1 MGMPYVRQ
9 MKLKPGMA
17 VGKIADEMRRAGVL
31 GPRRFADAVE
41 ILATIFRDNRFTN
54 IAAIAGPMIP
64 GGLRELISDLVLG
77 RRIHALTMTGANVT
91 HDLVEALGYRHE
103 IGAADSDDRKLKKR
117 GIYRIYDIY
126 ISQRAIEAVEKF
138 TRKAVSKIKEDKRR
152 NIAPWEL
159 LHEIGKQLRDPKSVV
174 RNASLRQVPIFCPG
188 IHDSML
194 GVDLWTY
201 GQLKPLYVNPMRDF
215 SRIVELTWESKKV
228 GLIILGG
235 GMPKHFTLLAN
246 TFRGGL
252 DAAVQFTMDRPE
264 PGGLSGAPL
273 DEAVSWGKIKAGGRT
288 ATVIGDAATL
298 FPMACIAALEKA
310 A

>member
-1 MGMPYVRQ
+1 MPYVRQ
-9 MKLKPGMA
+9 MKLKPGMRLSR
-17 VGKIADEMRRAGVL
+17 ISDEMRRSGVL

-41 ILATIFRDNRFTN
+41 ILATMFRDHRYTN
-54 IAAIAGPMIP
+54 IMAIAGPIVP
-64 GGLRELISDLVLG
+64 GGLRELVSDLVSH
-77 RRIHALTMTGANVT
+77 RRIHALTMTGANAT
-91 HDLVEALGYRHE
+91 HDLVEALGHRHR
-103 IGAADSDDRKLKKR
+103 IGTESSDDRKLRKR
-117 GIYRIYDIY
+117 GLYRIYDLY
-126 ISQRAIEAVEKF
+126 ISQRAIEALEKF
-138 TRKAVSKIKEDKRR
+138 THKAMSTIKEEKRR

-159 LHEIGKQLRDPKSVV
+159 LHEIGKQLRDPASILW
-174 RNASLRQVPIFCPG
+174 NASQKNVPIFCPG

-194 GVDLWTY
+194 GIDLWTF

-215 SRIVELTWESKKV
+215 TKIVELTYESKKI

-235 GMPKHFTLLAN
+235 GMPKHFALLAN

-273 DEAVSWGKIKAGGRT
+273 DEAISWGKIRPGGRT
-288 ATVIGDAATL
+288 ATVMGDAVTL

-310 A
+310 S

>member
-1 MGMPYVRQ
+1 MPYVRQ
-9 MKLKPGMA
+9 MKLRPGMSL
-17 VGKIADEMRRAGVL
+17 GKIADEMRRSGVL
-31 GPRRFADAVE
+31 GPRRFADAVQ
-41 ILATIFRDNRFTN
+41 ILATMFGDDRYTN
-54 IAAIAGPMIP
+54 MMAIAGPMVP
-64 GGLRELISDLVLG
+64 GGLRELISDLISDG
-77 RRIHALTMTGANVT
+77 RIHALTMTGANVT
-91 HDLVEALGYRHE
+91 HDLVEALGHRHQ
-103 IGAADSDDRKLKKR
+103 IGAEDSDDRKLKKR
-117 GIYRIYDIY
+117 GLYRIYDIY

-138 TRKAVSKIKEDKRR
+138 TNKAVSKISEEKRR

-159 LHEIGKQLRDPKSVV
+159 LHEIGSQLRDPRSII
-174 RNASLRQVPIFCPG
+174 RNASLKHVPIFCPG

-194 GVDLWTY
+194 GIDLWTF

-215 SRIVELTWESKKV
+215 SRIVELAWQSKKI

-252 DAAVQFTMDRPE
+252 DTAVQFTMDRPE

-298 FPMACIAALEKA
+298 FPMACIAALEKTA
-310 A
+310 

>member
-1 MGMPYVRQ
+1 MFGDHRYTNM
-9 MKLKPGMA
+9 MA
-17 VGKIADEMRRAGVL
+17 V
-31 GPRRFADAVE
+31 
-41 ILATIFRDNRFTN
+41 
-54 IAAIAGPMIP
+54 AGPMVP
-64 GGLRELISDLVLG
+64 GGLRQLISDLVSG
-77 RRIHALTMTGANVT
+77 RRIHALIMTGANVT

-103 IGAADSDDRKLKKR
+103 IGVEAADDSGLKKR
-117 GIYRIYDIY
+117 GLHRIYDLY

-138 TRKAVSKIKEDKRR
+138 AYKAISKIDEDKRR

-159 LHEIGKQLRDPKSVV
+159 LHEIGSQLHDKTSIL
-174 RNASLRQVPIFCPG
+174 RNASRRNLPVFCPG
-188 IHDSML
+188 LHDSML

-201 GQLKPLYVNPMRDF
+201 GQLKTLRVNPMLDF
-215 SRIVELTWESKKV
+215 SKIVELTYESKKT

-235 GMPKHFTLLAN
+235 GMPKHFSLLAN

-273 DEAVSWGKIKAGGRT
+273 DEAVSWGKIKPGNRT
-288 ATVIGDAATL
+288 ATVIGDATTL
-298 FPMACIAALEKA
+298 FPLACIAALEKA

>member
-1 MGMPYVRQ
+1 MPHVRQ
-9 MKLKPGMA
+9 MKLKPGM
-17 VGKIADEMRRAGVL
+17 KLSEISDEMRRSGVL
-31 GPRRFADAVE
+31 GPRRFADAVK
-41 ILATIFRDNRFTN
+41 ILTTMFRDKKYTN
-54 IAAIAGPMIP
+54 MMAIAGPMVP
-64 GGLRELISDLVLG
+64 GGLRELVSDLVLD

-91 HDLVEALGYRHE
+91 HDLIEALGHRHE
-103 IGAADSDDRKLKKR
+103 IGTEEIDDRKLKKR
-117 GIYRIYDIY
+117 GLYRIYDLY

-138 TRKAVSKIKEDKRR
+138 TQKAVSKIKEEKRR

-159 LHEIGKQLRDPKSVV
+159 LREIGNQLRDPASIL
-174 RNASLRQVPIFCPG
+174 RNASRRNVPVFCPG
-188 IHDSML
+188 IHDSMV
-194 GVDLWTY
+194 GIDLWTFA
-201 GQLKPLYVNPMRDF
+201 QLETLYVNPMRDF
-215 SRIVELTWESKKV
+215 SRIVELTYESKKI

-252 DAAVQFTMDRPE
+252 EAAVQFTMDRPE

-273 DEAVSWGKIKAGGRT
+273 DEAISWGKIKPGGRT

-310 A
+310 T

>member
-1 MGMPYVRQ
+1 MPYVRQ
-9 MKLKPGMA
+9 MKLRPGMRLS
-17 VGKIADEMRRAGVL
+17 KISDEMRRSGVL

-41 ILATIFRDNRFTN
+41 ILAAMFGDHRYTN
-54 IAAIAGPMIP
+54 IMAIAGPMVP
-64 GGLRELISDLVLG
+64 GGLRNLVSDLVSD
-77 RRIHALTMTGANVT
+77 RRVHALTMTGANVT
-91 HDLVEALGYRHE
+91 HDLIEALGHRHR
-103 IGAADSDDRKLKKR
+103 IGAKDFEDRKLKER
-117 GIYRIYDIY
+117 GLYRIYDLY
-126 ISQRAIEAVEKF
+126 VSQRAIEAVEKF
-138 TRKAVSKIKEDKRR
+138 IYKAVSKIGEEKRR

-159 LHEIGKQLRDPKSVV
+159 LREIGGQLRDPASIL
-174 RNASLRQVPIFCPG
+174 RNASKRDVPIFCPG
-188 IHDSML
+188 IHDSMV
-194 GVDLWTY
+194 GIDLWTY
-201 GQLKPLYVNPMRDF
+201 GQLNPLYVNPMRDF
-215 SRIVELTWESKKV
+215 SKIVDLTYESKKI

-273 DEAVSWGKIKAGGRT
+273 EEAISWGKIRPGARI

-298 FPMACIAALEKA
+298 FPMACVAALEKA

>member
-1 MGMPYVRQ
+1 MPYVRQ
-9 MKLKPGMA
+9 MKLRPGMRLSK
-17 VGKIADEMRRAGVL
+17 VSDEMRRSGVL

-41 ILATIFRDNRFTN
+41 ILTRIFRDDRYTN
-54 IAAIAGPMIP
+54 IMAIAGPMVP
-64 GGLRELISDLVLG
+64 GGLRELIADLVSD

-91 HDLVEALGYRHE
+91 HDLIEALGHRHQ
-103 IGAADSDDRKLKKR
+103 IGAEVSDDRKLKKR
-117 GIYRIYDIY
+117 GLYRIYDLY
-126 ISQRAIEAVEKF
+126 VSQQAIEALEKS
-138 TRKAVSKIKEDKRR
+138 THQAVSKIEEEKRR

-159 LHEIGKQLRDPKSVV
+159 LREIGKQLRDPASIL
-174 RNASLRQVPIFCPG
+174 RNASRRNVPIFCPG

-194 GVDLWTY
+194 GIDLWTF
-201 GQLKPLYVNPMRDF
+201 GQLKTLYVNPMQDF
-215 SRIVELTWESKKV
+215 SKIVELTYESKKI
-228 GLIILGG
+228 GLVILGG

-273 DEAVSWGKIKAGGRT
+273 DEAISWGKIKPRGHV

-298 FPMACIAALEKA
+298 FPMACVAALEKA

>member
-1 MGMPYVRQ
+1 MPYVRQ
-9 MKLKPGMA
+9 MKLKPGMR
-17 VGKIADEMRRAGVL
+17 VSKIADEMHRSGVL
-31 GPRRFADAVE
+31 GPRRFADAVQ
-41 ILATIFRDNRFTN
+41 ILTTMFRDKRYTN
-54 IAAIAGPMIP
+54 IMAIAGPMVP
-64 GGLRELISDLVLG
+64 GGLRELISDLVSN

-91 HDLVEALGYRHE
+91 HDLVEALGHRHQ
-103 IGAADSDDRKLKKR
+103 IGTEESDDQKLKEH
-117 GIYRIYDIY
+117 GLYRIYDIY

-138 TRKAVSKIKEDKRR
+138 AHKAVTKIDEEKRR

-159 LHEIGKQLRDPKSVV
+159 LHEIGKQLRDPASILW
-174 RNASLRQVPIFCPG
+174 NASKRNVPVFCPG
-188 IHDSML
+188 LHDSML

-201 GQLKPLYVNPMRDF
+201 GQLKPLYVNPARDF
-215 SRIVELTWESKKV
+215 SKIVELTYESNKI

-273 DEAVSWGKIKAGGRT
+273 EEAVSWGKIKAGSRT

-298 FPMACIAALEKA
+298 FPLACIAALEKA

>member
-1 MGMPYVRQ
+1 MPHVRQ
-9 MKLKPGMA
+9 MKLKPGMKLS
-17 VGKIADEMRRAGVL
+17 KISDEMRRSGVL
-31 GPRRFADAVE
+31 GPRRFADAVQ
-41 ILATIFRDNRFTN
+41 ILTTMFRDKKYTN
-54 IAAIAGPMIP
+54 IMAIAGPMVP
-64 GGLRELISDLVLG
+64 GGLRELVSDLVLD

-91 HDLVEALGYRHE
+91 HDLIEALGHRHE
-103 IGAADSDDRKLKKR
+103 VGTEEIDDRKLKKR
-117 GIYRIYDIY
+117 GLYRIYDLY

-138 TRKAVSKIKEDKRR
+138 THKAVSKIKEEKRR

-159 LHEIGKQLRDPKSVV
+159 LREIGNQLRDPASIL
-174 RNASLRQVPIFCPG
+174 RNASRRNVPVFCPG
-188 IHDSML
+188 IHDSMV
-194 GVDLWTY
+194 GIDLWTFA
-201 GQLKPLYVNPMRDF
+201 QLKTLYVNPMRDF
-215 SRIVELTWESKKV
+215 SRIVELTYESKKI

-252 DAAVQFTMDRPE
+252 EAAVQFTMDRPE

-273 DEAVSWGKIKAGGRT
+273 DEAISWGKIKPGGRT

-310 A
+310 T

>member
-1 MGMPYVRQ
+1 MPYVRQ
-9 MKLKPGMA
+9 MKLKPGMRLS
-17 VGKIADEMRRAGVL
+17 KISDEMRRSGVL

-41 ILATIFRDNRFTN
+41 ILTTMFRDDKYTN
-54 IAAIAGPMIP
+54 MMAIAGPMVP
-64 GGLRELISDLVLG
+64 GGLRELVSDLVSD
-77 RRIHALTMTGANVT
+77 RRVHALTMTGANVT
-91 HDLVEALGYRHE
+91 HDLVEALGHRHE
-103 IGAADSDDRKLKKR
+103 IGAEDSDDRKLKKR
-117 GIYRIYDIY
+117 GLYRIYDIY
-126 ISQRAIEAVEKF
+126 ISQRAIEAVERF
-138 TRKAVSKIKEDKRR
+138 TRKAVSKIDEERRR

-159 LHEIGKQLRDPKSVV
+159 LREIGGQLRDPASILW
-174 RNASLRQVPIFCPG
+174 NASRRNVPIFCPG

-194 GVDLWTY
+194 GIDLWTF
-201 GQLKPLYVNPMRDF
+201 GQLKPLQVNPMRDF
-215 SRIVELTWESKKV
+215 SRIVELTYESKKT

-264 PGGLSGAPL
+264 LGGLSGAPL
-273 DEAVSWGKIKAGGRT
+273 DEAISWGKIKAGGRT

>member
-1 MGMPYVRQ
+1 MRYVRQ
-9 MKLKPGMA
+9 MKLRPGMRLSE
-17 VGKIADEMRRAGVL
+17 ISDEMRGSGVL

-41 ILATIFRDNRFTN
+41 ILAIMFRDERFTN
-54 IAAIAGPMIP
+54 MMAIAGAMVP
-64 GGLRELISDLVLG
+64 GGLRKLVSDLVSNQ
-77 RRIHALTMTGANVT
+77 RIHSLTMTGANVT

-103 IGAADSDDRKLKKR
+103 IGAKDSDDRKLKKR
-117 GIYRIYDIY
+117 GLYRIYDIY
-126 ISQRAIEAVEKF
+126 VSQRAIEAVEKF
-138 TRKAVSKIKEDKRR
+138 IHKAVSRIDEKKRR

-159 LHEIGKQLRDPKSVV
+159 LREIGKQLRDPASIL
-174 RNASLRQVPIFCPG
+174 RNASRKNIPVFCPG

-194 GVDLWTY
+194 GIDLWTY
-201 GQLKPLYVNPMRDF
+201 AQLKPLYVNPMRDLA
-215 SRIVELTWESKKV
+215 RLVELTYESKKI
-228 GLIILGG
+228 GLVILGG

-310 A
+310 G

>member
-1 MGMPYVRQ
+1 MPYVRQ
-9 MKLKPGMA
+9 MKLKPGMRLS
-17 VGKIADEMRRAGVL
+17 KISDEMRRSGVL

-41 ILATIFRDNRFTN
+41 ILTAMFRDDRYTN
-54 IAAIAGPMIP
+54 IMAIAGPIVP
-64 GGLRELISDLVLG
+64 GGLRELISDLVSD
-77 RRIHALTMTGANVT
+77 RRVHALTMTGANVT
-91 HDLVEALGYRHE
+91 HDLVEALGHRHE
-103 IGAADSDDRKLKKR
+103 IGSEYSDDRKLKKR
-117 GIYRIYDIY
+117 GVYRIYDIY
-126 ISQRAIEAVEKF
+126 ISQKAIEAVEKF
-138 TRKAVSKIKEDKRR
+138 TLKAVSKIEEQKRR

-159 LHEIGKQLRDPKSVV
+159 LREIGKQLRDRNSIL
-174 RNASLRQVPIFCPG
+174 RNASRQNIPVFCPG

-201 GQLKPLYVNPMRDF
+201 GQLRPLYINPMRDF
-215 SRIVELTWESKKV
+215 GRIVELTYESKKIGV
-228 GLIILGG
+228 IILGG

-252 DAAVQFTMDRPE
+252 EAAVQFTMDRPE

-273 DEAVSWGKIKAGGRT
+273 NEAISWGKIKAGGRT

-310 A
+310 G

>member
-1 MGMPYVRQ
+1 MPYVRQ
-9 MKLKPGMA
+9 MKLKPGMRLS
-17 VGKIADEMRRAGVL
+17 KISDEMRRSGVL
-31 GPRRFADAVE
+31 GPRRFADAVQ
-41 ILATIFRDNRFTN
+41 ILTTMFRDNKYTN
-54 IAAIAGPMIP
+54 IMAIAGPMVP
-64 GGLRELISDLVLG
+64 GGLRELVSDLVSD
-77 RRIHALTMTGANVT
+77 RRVHALTMTGANVT
-91 HDLVEALGYRHE
+91 HDLVEALGHRHE
-103 IGAADSDDRKLKKR
+103 IGAEDSDDRKLKKR
-117 GIYRIYDIY
+117 GLYRIYDIY
-126 ISQRAIEAVEKF
+126 ISQRAIEAVERF
-138 TRKAVSKIKEDKRR
+138 TRKAVSKIDEEKRR

-159 LHEIGKQLRDPKSVV
+159 LHEIGKQLRDPASILW
-174 RNASLRQVPIFCPG
+174 NASRRNVPILCPG

-194 GVDLWTY
+194 GIDLWTF
-201 GQLKPLYVNPMRDF
+201 GQLKPLLVNPMRDF
-215 SRIVELTWESKKV
+215 SKIVELTYESKKT

-264 PGGLSGAPL
+264 LGGLSGAPL
-273 DEAVSWGKIKAGGRT
+273 DEAISWGKIKAGGQT

>member
-1 MGMPYVRQ
+1 MPYVRH
-9 MKLKPGMA
+9 MKLKPGMRLSK
-17 VGKIADEMRRAGVL
+17 VSDEMRRSGVL
-31 GPRRFADAVE
+31 GPRRFSDAVE
-41 ILATIFRDNRFTN
+41 IMATMFRDRRYTN
-54 IAAIAGPMIP
+54 VMAIAGPMVP
-64 GGLRELISDLVLG
+64 GGLRELIGDLVTDE
-77 RRIHALTMTGANVT
+77 RIHALAMTGANVT
-91 HDLVEALGYRHE
+91 HDLVESLGHRHQ
-103 IGAADSDDRKLKKR
+103 IGAETSDDRKLKKR
-117 GIYRIYDIY
+117 GLYRIYDIY
-126 ISQRAIEAVEKF
+126 ISQQAVEALEKF
-138 TRKAVSKIKEDKRR
+138 THRAVSRIDEEKRR

-159 LHEIGKQLRDPKSVV
+159 LHEIGRQLRDPASIV
-174 RNASLRQVPIFCPG
+174 RNASRKDVPIFCPG

-194 GVDLWTY
+194 GIDLWTF
-201 GQLKPLYVNPMRDF
+201 GQLKPLFVNPMRDF
-215 SRIVELTWESKKV
+215 SRIVELTYESGKI

-235 GMPKHFTLLAN
+235 GMPKHFALLAN

-273 DEAVSWGKIKAGGRT
+273 DEAVSWGKIKPRGRT

>member
-1 MGMPYVRQ
+1 MRLSKVS
-9 MKLKPGMA
+9 
-17 VGKIADEMRRAGVL
+17 DEMRRSGVL
-31 GPRRFADAVE
+31 GPRRFSDAVE
-41 ILATIFRDNRFTN
+41 ILATMFRDPRYMN
-54 IAAIAGPMIP
+54 IMAIAGAMVP
-64 GGLRELISDLVLG
+64 GGLRELITDLVAHE
-77 RRIHALTMTGANVT
+77 RIHALVMTGANVT
-91 HDLVEALGYRHE
+91 HDLLESLGHRHR
-103 IGAADSDDRKLKKR
+103 IGAETFDDRKLKKR
-117 GIYRIYDIY
+117 GLFRIYDLY
-126 ISQRAIEAVEKF
+126 ISQQAVEALEKF
-138 TRKAVSKIKEDKRR
+138 IHRAVSRIDEEKRR

-159 LHEIGKQLRDPKSVV
+159 LHEIGKQLRDPASIV
-174 RNASLRQVPIFCPG
+174 RNASRKDVPIFCPG

-194 GVDLWTY
+194 GIDLWTF
-201 GQLKPLYVNPMRDF
+201 GQLKPLYINPMRDF
-215 SRIVELTWESKKV
+215 SRIVELTYETEKI

-273 DEAVSWGKIKAGGRT
+273 DEAVSWGKIKPHGRT